1 MFDLPMQCLTVP
13 GIFKITHNNTHVLIS
28 LDPSTGQCPTRTAN
42 TQLPTLLM
50 VMSYADGEYTIAH
63 PAHGNVLR
71 GRRIQELDP
80 FSIES
85 HRNILNNRNTGI
97 LARARWIY
105 MGTTQAHPVRSF
117 REDVYAWTLF
127 LARELMALVFHPLT
141 SRELMALVFHPLTS
155 VWPSLAY

>member
-1 MFDLPMQCLTVP
+1 MFNSSRHFQDNPQQHTCP
-13 GIFKITHNNTHVLIS
+13 HLIGS
-28 LDPSTGQCPTRTAN
+28 LNRA
-42 TQLPTLLM
+42 
-50 VMSYADGEYTIAH
+50 MSYADGEYTIAH

-127 LARELMALVFHPLT
+127 PA
-141 SRELMALVFHPLTS
+141 RELMALVFHPLTS
-155 VWPSLAY
+155 VWPCLAY